1 MSATTTGGEQCHML
15 CRLAKKSIRVIAD
28 SILAAAMTVLPVVHV
43 AFAASTESSLPAEYA
58 EVLRLAEEKVHV
70 ATQPGAFG
78 NGVPILNT
86 ILNGDPAGTL
96 PWIGLGVAS
105 SIGAVIAA
113 KLLTPRMR
121 SQMIAAQ

>member
-15 CRLAKKSIRVIAD
+15 RRLANKSIRVIAAP
-28 SILAAAMTVLPVVHV
+28 ILAAAMTILPAVHV
-43 AFAASTESSLPAEYA
+43 AFAASTESSLPTEYA

-86 ILNGDPAGTL
+86 ILNSDPAGML
-96 PWIGLGVAS
+96 PWI
-105 SIGAVIAA
+105 
-113 KLLTPRMR
+113 
-121 SQMIAAQ
+121 